1 MRAIG
6 LADLLHT
13 GRQGAHRNVSHH
25 AGTRCG
31 ECGGEGRVR
40 RGAQSIAQTSKE
52 DWSRNCATPARLSL
66 SGGSTANVDET
77 RSCVDR
83 CYACASA
90 SAHIISARRACGY
103 VTMHV
108 STLAC
113 RSRRACCMRT
123 CRSVCVMRACRNPPA
138 HSNIVTVVSQ
148 NAHGDGQEGGAGRLA
163 GGRDGLDW
171 EFGCL

>member
-1 MRAIG
+1 MRSMCAIG

-40 RGAQSIAQTSKE
+40 RRAQSIAQTSKE

-83 CYACASA
+83 CYACACA
-90 SAHIISARRACGY
+90 SAHIGAPSVRVCDNACKHLGVPVAEGMLHVDMPEGVCGAR
-103 VTMHV
+103 
-108 STLAC
+108 L
-113 RSRRACCMRT
+113 
-123 CRSVCVMRACRNPPA
+123 P
-138 HSNIVTVVSQ
+138 
-148 NAHGDGQEGGAGRLA
+148 
-163 GGRDGLDW
+163 
-171 EFGCL
+171 

>member
-1 MRAIG
+1 MRAIS

-13 GRQGAHRNVSHH
+13 GRQQAQRNVSHD
-25 AGTRCG
+25 AGTGCG
-31 ECGGEGRVR
+31 ECGGEVRVR
-40 RGAQSIAQTSKE
+40 RRAQSIAQTSKE

-83 CYACASA
+83 CYACARA

-103 VTMHV
+103 VTTHV

-148 NAHGDGQEGGAGRLA
+148 NAHGGGQEGGAGRLA
-163 GGRDGLDW
+163 GGRDGLDR